1 MIHNVREAIALLPP
15 WRLGARQTHWD
26 GSPSVSPIRRNR
38 DGSRYPVK
46 NPLIC
51 RRKRGRPTCPAALPP
66 VHLGRNDEMR
76 KLIAGAIELHLSG
89 MRKDGEPVPEPSFF
103 EMVEV
108 AG

>member
-1 MIHNVREAIALLPP
+1 
-15 WRLGARQTHWD
+15 
-26 GSPSVSPIRRNR
+26 
-38 DGSRYPVK
+38 
-46 NPLIC
+46 
-51 RRKRGRPTCPAALPP
+51 LPP